1 MFSLCAHQNVISPK
15 WEENVELP
23 FWIKLSLR
31 IGLIFFFFLIFFLSS
46 ISSKLSPVQ
55 PNLIWLF
62 VSFILDKI
70 VPCETVFFLFFF
82 FSLVCVHLL
91 FFFFSI
97 FFNIYLG
104 FFFKS
109 SFYFPSF
116 VLVSYTF

>member
-1 MFSLCAHQNVISPK
+1 MGDFGWDLFGYEGKGRELWGGPRPNSYPPK
-15 WEENVELP
+15 WEENVGLP

-91 FFFFSI
+91 FFFFPFFLISI
-97 FFNIYLG
+97 
-104 FFFKS
+104 
-109 SFYFPSF
+109 
-116 VLVSYTF
+116 